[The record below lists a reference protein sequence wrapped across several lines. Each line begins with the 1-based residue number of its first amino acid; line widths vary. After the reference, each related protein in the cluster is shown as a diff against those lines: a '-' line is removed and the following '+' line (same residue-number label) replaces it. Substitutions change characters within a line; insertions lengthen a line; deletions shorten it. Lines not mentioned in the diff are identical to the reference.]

1 MGFFSGTKKV
11 LGQVVNFKVQ
21 DWIDAKY
28 HKNFFTFIG
37 NYSKSLFTKN
47 PIITKQE
54 TFEEAIKR
62 LNLSEEDLIKRKK
75 EFSKLFS
82 ISLIV
87 SVGLFSYTMFITIKY
102 SNFYSFILGASVT
115 AMSLANTFKYHFWL
129 TQINKRKLGLS
140 FQEWLD
146 Q

>member
-11 LGQVVNFKVQ
+11 LGQIINLRVNE
-21 DWIDAKY
+21 WIDAKY
-28 HKNFFTFIG
+28 HKNFFAFLG
-37 NYSKSLFTKN
+37 DYSKSLFSKDQ
-47 PIITKQE
+47 IITKQE

-62 LNLSEEDLIKRKK
+62 LNLSEEDLIKRKR
-75 EFSKLFS
+75 EFNKLFI
-82 ISLIV
+82 ISLTI
-87 SVGLFSYTMFITIKY
+87 SIALFSYTMFITIKY
-102 SNFYSFILGASVT
+102 SNLYSFILGASVT

-140 FQEWLD
+140 FKEWLD